1 MAGNNI
7 RCVAK
12 YLYDKGYVRSEY
24 LRIETESGIY
34 PMRLFLRDGKVSSVS
49 VDMGRAELRPE
60 KIPAAV
66 SAEKMVDWP
75 MTVAGQEY
83 KVTCVSVGNPHC
95 VVFCDGIDGLDL
107 PQIGP
112 KFEHD
117 PLFPER
123 INTEFVRVV
132 TPTTLRMRVWERGSG
147 ETLACGTGACAAVVA
162 AVEKGFCPKG
172 ADVTVKVLGGDLTV
186 NYDGERILLAGSA
199 VEVFEGEFEY

>member
-1 MAGNNI
+1 
-7 RCVAK
+7 
-12 YLYDKGYVRSEY
+12 
-24 LRIETESGIY
+24 
-34 PMRLFLRDGKVSSVS
+34 MRLFLRDGKVSSVS
-49 VDMGRAELRPE
+49 VDMGRASLRPE
-60 KIPAAV
+60 AIPAAV
-66 SAEKMVDWP
+66 KAEKMVDWP
-75 MTVAGQEY
+75 LTVGGQEY
-83 KVTCVSVGNPHC
+83 AVTCVSVGDPHC

-112 KFEHD
+112 KFEHA

-162 AVEKGFCPKG
+162 AAEKGLCPKG

-186 NYDGERILLAGSA
+186 NYDGERILLTGSA